1 MARTYGFLE
10 KMADGMDLTGEP
22 LPGQSIVEI
31 SGDRRVLIENH
42 LGLTQY
48 SHQKICVK
56 VKFGQIAVCGCHL
69 ELDQMTR
76 QQLIISGQ
84 IDTVTIIR
92 RNKT

>member
-1 MARTYGFLE
+1 MTAEYGFLE
-10 KMADGMDLTGEP
+10 RITNGLDLSGEP
-22 LPGQSIVEI
+22 LPGQPIVEL
-31 SGDRRVLIENH
+31 SGDRRILVENH

-48 SHQKICVK
+48 SSQKICVK

-69 ELDQMTR
+69 ELSQMTR

-84 IDTVTIIR
+84 IDAVTITR